1 MAQRFR
7 RLVLGIA
14 VLYTLTALLVV
25 GVTRSDRA
33 LVEGPGE

>member
-14 VLYTLTALLVV
+14 VLSTLTALLVV
-25 GVTRSDRA
+25 GSIAAAAASSSRA
-33 LVEGPGE
+33 R